1 MDKHKGLTERE
12 VEIKIKEYGLNFF
25 ELKKTTSPLKI
36 LISQFTSLFI
46 IILLIA
52 AFLSY
57 SLGETLETIAI
68 LFIVIFNGILGFAQ
82 EYKASKAVEA
92 LKEMDVTTAKVIRE
106 GIIKK
111 IDSIYLV
118 PEDIIIL
125 EEGDRVPADGEII
138 DGKIWCDEAIITGES
153 EPAEKGTGKKIISN
167 TVIVKGRAL
176 AKVLKTG
183 KETEFG
189 KIAELTIITKKD
201 KTPLEKDLEDFSK
214 KIAIVIFIIISIIF
228 IFNYFKNGNIIEALM
243 FAVSLAISAIPEGLP
258 IVVTVTLSLGILKLA
273 KSNALVKRLLSVQ
286 SLGSVDVICTDKTGT
301 LTKNELT
308 IKMAWVDGLEYDI
321 TGTGYI
327 GTGDVIHKGKKIVPP
342 KSLVNTIKTASLCTT
357 AEIENVEKPIGDPTE
372 LSILFTGMKIGIS
385 KENLEEKYPLLTV
398 FPFDSE
404 LKRMSTVHTDGN
416 KYLICV
422 KGGLEIILEH
432 SKDISYNGKIIKLT
446 EKIKKEIIESMEKNA
461 MKSYRIIGIATKSV
475 ELNGTEFDRYEVEK
489 DLTFL
494 GFVGMYDAPNDN
506 VKESIRLCLESG
518 IDVKMITGDHK
529 ITALAIGKEINL
541 IDESDDENIVSIT
554 GTELNEINEE
564 ELDERVLN
572 IKIFS
577 RVSPEQKL
585 RILKSI
591 KRKGKR
597 VAMTGDGV
605 NDAPALK
612 YADVGI
618 SMGINGT
625 DVAKESSD
633 VILLDDNF
641 STIVEAVKQGR
652 TIFRNISKFI
662 YYLVGSNFAEILVI
676 INVLIIVV
684 LGLNSSADVA
694 AMTVPLLPL
703 QLLWINLVTDGF
715 PAIALGNDPPSGEA
729 MKQKVRDKIL
739 TKRRIIELIFM
750 SAIMSIPSIYIVL
763 TQDNFATIRS
773 MIFNYLVFVQILYVL
788 SIRTPKFILSKEVFS
803 NPVLIG
809 MIGLSFIL
817 HFIVINFE
825 PFSTI
830 MHVTPL
836 SVNEWLIIGGSVFSV
851 LILFEG
857 IKKYM
862 RGKIE
867 IFN

>member
-1 MDKHKGLTERE
+1 MEKHMGLTEKE
-12 VEIKIKEYGLNFF
+12 AEIKLKEHGLNVIEF
-25 ELKKTTSPLKI
+25 KKTTSPIKI
-36 LISQFTSLFI
+36 FISQFTSLFI
-46 IILLIA
+46 VILILA
-52 AFLSY
+52 ALLSY
-57 SLGETLETIAI
+57 SLGEKIETVAI
-68 LFIVIFNGILGFAQ
+68 LLIVVFNGFLGFIQ

-92 LKEMDVTTAKVIRE
+92 LKKMDVTTAKVIRD

-111 IDSIYLV
+111 IDSAKLV
-118 PEDIIIL
+118 PGDIIIL
-125 EEGDRVPADGEII
+125 EEGDKIPADGEII
-138 DGKIWCDEAIITGES
+138 ESRIWSDEAIITGES
-153 EPAEKGTGKKIISN
+153 EPVERGIGDKIISN
-167 TVIVKGRAL
+167 TVIVKGRAI

-201 KTPLEKDLEDFSK
+201 KTPLEKELEDFSK
-214 KIAIVIFIIISIIF
+214 KIAIIIFIIISIIF
-228 IFNYFKNGNIIEALM
+228 IFTFIRTGDIMEGLM

-301 LTKNELT
+301 LTKNEIT
-308 IKMAWVDGLEYDI
+308 IKMAWIDGLEYDI

-327 GTGDVIHKGKKIVPP
+327 GKGDILHKGRKIVPP
-342 KSLVNTIKTASLCTT
+342 KSLVKTIKTASLCTT
-357 AEIENVEKPIGDPTE
+357 AEIEHVEKPIGDPTE
-372 LSILFTGMKIGIS
+372 LSILYAGMKMGIS
-385 KENLEEKYPLLTV
+385 KEELERKHPLLSV

-404 LKRMSTVHTDGN
+404 LKRMSTVHNDGD

-422 KGGLEIILEH
+422 KGGLEIVLEH
-432 SKDISYNGKIIKLT
+432 SKNILYKGKIIKINQ
-446 EKIKKEIIESMEKNA
+446 KIKKEIMDSMEKNA
-461 MKSYRIIGIATKSV
+461 SKSYRIIGIAMKSV
-475 ELNGTEFDRYEVEK
+475 ELNGTEFDREEVER

-506 VKESIRLCLESG
+506 VKESIKLCLESG

-529 ITALAIGKEINL
+529 ITAMAIGKEIGL
-541 IDESDDENIVSIT
+541 INGEE
-554 GTELNEINEE
+554 NEE
-564 ELDERVLN
+564 KTSIVGKELDEIDDDELDKRVME

-591 KRKGKR
+591 KRNGKR

-662 YYLVGSNFAEILVI
+662 FYLVGSNFAEILVI
-676 INVLIIVV
+676 INVLIIVA
-684 LGLNSSADVA
+684 LGINTSADVA

-715 PAIALGNDPPSGEA
+715 PAIALGNNPPSRDA
-729 MKQKVRDKIL
+729 MKKKVPDKIL
-739 TKRRIIELIFM
+739 TKRRIFELIVM
-750 SAIMSIPSIYIVL
+750 STIMSIPSIYIVL
-763 TQDNFATIRS
+763 TQEDFAVIRS
-773 MIFNYLVFVQILYVL
+773 MIFNYLVFVQIFYVL
-788 SIRTPKFILSKEVFS
+788 SIRTPRFILGRDLFS
-803 NPVLIG
+803 NPALFG
-809 MIGLSFIL
+809 MIALSFFL
-817 HFIVINFE
+817 QLIVINFE
-825 PFSTI
+825 PLTSI

-836 SVNEWLIIGGSVFSV
+836 SMENWFVIAGCV
-851 LILFEG
+851 LLVLGCFET
-857 IKKYM
+857 IKKFL

-867 IFN
+867 IFY

>member
-1 MDKHKGLTERE
+1 MEKFKGLSEKE
-12 VEIKIKEYGLNFF
+12 AKEKIKKYGLNVI
-25 ELKKTTSPLKI
+25 EYKKTTSPFKI
-36 LISQFTSLFI
+36 FISQFTSLFI
-46 IILLIA
+46 IILILA
-52 AFLSY
+52 ALLSY
-57 SLGETLETIAI
+57 TLGETLETMAI
-68 LFIVIFNGILGFAQ
+68 LFIVIFNGILGFIQ

-92 LKEMDVTTAKVIRE
+92 LQKMDVTTAKVIRD

-111 IDSIYLV
+111 IDSANIV
-118 PEDIIIL
+118 PGDVIIL
-125 EEGDRVPADGEII
+125 EEGDKIPADAEIM
-138 DGKIWCDEAIITGES
+138 DSKIWCNVAIITGES
-153 EPAEKGTGKKIISN
+153 EPVEKKEKDEVMAN
-167 TVIVKGRAL
+167 TIVVKGRAV

-201 KTPLEKDLEDFSK
+201 KTPLEKDLEEFSK
-214 KIAIVIFIIISIIF
+214 KIAIIIFFIISVIFVF
-228 IFNYFKNGNIIEALM
+228 MLVRTGDIIEGLM

-273 KSNALVKRLLSVQ
+273 KNNALVKRLLSVQ

-308 IKMAWVDGLEYDI
+308 IKMAWVDGNEYDI

-327 GTGDVIHKGKKIVPP
+327 GKGDVLYNGKKIVPP
-342 KSLVNTIKTASLCTT
+342 NNLLETIKTASLCTT
-357 AEIENVEKPIGDPTE
+357 AEIEHVEKPIGDPTE
-372 LSILFTGMKIGIS
+372 LSILYAGMKMGLS
-385 KENLEEKYPLLTV
+385 KEVLERRYPLLSV
-398 FPFDSE
+398 FPFDSD
-404 LKRMSTVHTDGN
+404 LKRMSTVHNDNN

-422 KGGLEIILEH
+422 KGGLEIILNH
-432 SKDISYNGKIIKLT
+432 SKEISYKGKIIKIN
-446 EKIKKEIIESMEKNA
+446 EKIKKEIMESMEKNA
-461 MKSYRIIGIATKSV
+461 KKSYRIIGVAMKSV
-475 ELNGTEFDRYEVEK
+475 ELNGTEFDREEVEK

-494 GFVGMYDAPNDN
+494 GFIGMYDAPNEN
-506 VKESIRLCLESG
+506 VKESVKLCLESG

-529 ITALAIGKEINL
+529 ITAMAIGKEIEL
-541 IDESDDENIVSIT
+541 IDGDEDENEVNIT
-554 GTELNEINEE
+554 GE
-564 ELDERVLN
+564 ELDKIDDEELDKRVLK

-591 KRKGKR
+591 KRNGKR

-612 YADVGI
+612 YADIGI

-652 TIFRNISKFI
+652 TIFRNINKFI

-676 INVLIIVV
+676 INVLIVVV
-684 LGLNSSADVA
+684 LELNSSANVI

-715 PAIALGNDPPSGEA
+715 PAIALGNEPASKET
-729 MKQKVRDKIL
+729 MKKKIAEKIL
-739 TKRRIIELIFM
+739 SKRRIIELIFM
-750 SAIMSIPSIYIVL
+750 SAIISLPSIYIVL
-763 TQDNFATIRS
+763 TQNNFETIRT
-773 MIFNYLVFVQILYVL
+773 MIFNYLVFVQMFYVL
-788 SIRTPKFILSKEVFS
+788 SIRTPNFIFGKELFS
-803 NPVLIG
+803 NPGLLG
-809 MIGLSFIL
+809 MICLSFVL
-817 HFIVINFE
+817 QLIVINFE
-825 PFSTI
+825 PLTSI

-836 SVNEWLIIGGSVFSV
+836 TIDNWIVIAGSILITIG
-851 LILFEG
+851 IFEG
-857 IKKYM
+857 IKKFLK
-862 RGKIE
+862 GKIE

>member
-1 MDKHKGLTERE
+1 MEKYKGLSEKE
-12 VEIKIKEYGLNFF
+12 AKEKIEKYGLNVI
-25 ELKKTTSPLKI
+25 EYKKTTSPIKI
-36 LISQFTSLFI
+36 FISQFTSLFI
-46 IILLIA
+46 IILILA
-52 AFLSY
+52 ALLSY
-57 SLGETLETIAI
+57 ALGETIETIAI
-68 LFIVIFNGILGFAQ
+68 LLIVVFNGFLGFIQ

-92 LKEMDVTTAKVIRE
+92 LKKMDVTTAKVIRD

-111 IDSIYLV
+111 IDSANIV
-118 PEDIIIL
+118 PGDIIIL
-125 EEGDRVPADGEII
+125 EEGDKIPADAEII
-138 DGKIWCDEAIITGES
+138 DSKIWTNEAIITGES
-153 EPAEKGTGKKIISN
+153 EPVEKKEKGEVMAN
-167 TVIVKGRAL
+167 TVVVKGRAV

-201 KTPLEKDLEDFSK
+201 KTPLEKDLEEFSK
-214 KIAIVIFIIISIIF
+214 KIAIIIFFVISVIFVFMYIRT
-228 IFNYFKNGNIIEALM
+228 GNLMEGLM

-258 IVVTVTLSLGILKLA
+258 IVVTVTLSLGVLKLA

-308 IKMAWVDGLEYDI
+308 IKMTWVDGNEYDI

-327 GTGDVIHKGKKIVPP
+327 GKGDVLHKDRKIVPP
-342 KSLVNTIKTASLCTT
+342 NNLLETIKIASLCTT
-357 AEIENVEKPIGDPTE
+357 AEIEHVEKPIGDPTE
-372 LSILFTGMKIGIS
+372 LSILFAGMKMGIS
-385 KENLEEKYPLLTV
+385 KKVLERRYPLISV
-398 FPFDSE
+398 FPFDSD
-404 LKRMSTVHTDGN
+404 LKRMSTVHKDN
-416 KYLICV
+416 SKYLICV

-432 SKDISYNGKIIKLT
+432 SKNIFYKGKKIKIN
-446 EKIKKEIIESMEKNA
+446 EKIKKEIMESMEKNA
-461 MKSYRIIGIATKSV
+461 RKSYRIIGVAMKSV
-475 ELNGTEFDRYEVEK
+475 ELNGTEFDRDEVEK

-494 GFVGMYDAPNDN
+494 GFIGMYDAPNDN

-529 ITALAIGKEINL
+529 ITAMAIGKEIKL
-541 IDESDDENIVSIT
+541 INGDEDESEINIT
-554 GTELNEINEE
+554 GKELNEIEDE
-564 ELDERVLN
+564 ELDKIVLK

-591 KRKGKR
+591 KRNGKR

-652 TIFRNISKFI
+652 SIFRNISKFI

-676 INVLIIVV
+676 INVLIVV
-684 LGLNSSADVA
+684 ALGLNSSADVA

-715 PAIALGNDPPSGEA
+715 PAIALGNEPASKEA
-729 MKQKVRDKIL
+729 MKKKIADKIL
-739 TKRRIIELIFM
+739 TRRRILELIFM
-750 SAIMSIPSIYIVL
+750 SAIMSLPSIYIVL
-763 TQDNFATIRS
+763 TQDNFETIRS
-773 MIFNYLVFVQILYVL
+773 MIFNYLVFVQIFYVF
-788 SIRTPKFILSKEVFS
+788 SIRTPRFILGRDLFS
-803 NPVLIG
+803 NPALLSMVS
-809 MIGLSFIL
+809 LSFVL
-817 HFIVINFE
+817 QLAVINFE
-825 PFSTI
+825 PLTSI
-830 MHVTPL
+830 MHVTPMSL
-836 SVNEWLIIGGSVFSV
+836 EMWGVVGVSV
-851 LILFEG
+851 LLVLAVFESIKIIL
-857 IKKYM
+857 K
-862 RGKIE
+862 GKIE